1 MYEKINT
8 ILEDIPMKFTKNII
22 VLFAILF
29 TFNATASEYKT
40 DYYED
45 EGDLLFKIRGF
56 YLNTNAKL
64 TKLPESVS
72 GKPKPKSFAQN
83 GYGFDTA
90 VTYFFTQNIA
100 TELSLGFGIIKVK
113 SAALQSAANSFGD
126 GTGDAGKKNEIYYI
140 PASAT
145 VQYHVAPFGAIRPY
159 IGGGYH
165 GAFMHTRSKAIK
177 VKTGHGPV
185 LQAGIDFV
193 SKDDTIF
200 TFDVRQFFLKSKV
213 TFKSGF
219 LNAPSVNSTVNWNP
233 LVISAGVGFKL

>member
-1 MYEKINT
+1 
-8 ILEDIPMKFTKNII
+8 MKFTKNII

-29 TFNATASEYKT
+29 TFNATASEYKN

-64 TKLPESVS
+64 TKLPASVS
-72 GKPKPKSFAQN
+72 GAPKPKSFAQN
-83 GYGFDTA
+83 GYGVDTA
-90 VTYFFTQNIA
+90 VTYFFTKNIA

-113 SAALQSAANSFGD
+113 SAALQSAANSFGTAA
-126 GTGDAGKKNEIYYI
+126 GGKKNEIYYV

-145 VQYHVAPFGAIRPY
+145 IQYHVAPFGAIRPY

-177 VKTGHGPV
+177 VKTGHGAV

-200 TFDVRQFFLKSKV
+200 TFDVRQFLLSSKV
-213 TFKSGF
+213 TFKSGSP
-219 LNAPSVNSTVNWNP
+219 NTPNVDSTVKWNP
-233 LVISAGVGFKL
+233 LVISAGIGFKL